1 MMVPRT
7 TINSTTDYSAI
18 NKKVDSKA
26 SAADQQQ
33 DRFLKLLVKQLQS
46 QDPMNPMDNA
56 ATTSQ
61 MAQISSVTGIEKL
74 NATMQS
80 MMASFASAQ
89 SFQAAA
95 LIGKEVLTQGNQMKF
110 DGTKPIDARVDLPA
124 GVSNIKVTI
133 TDKNGAVVDKLTLP
147 QQSGGAAGVVWD
159 GKLEGDRLAAAGD
172 YFISA
177 TGLKDGKEIALNTL
191 TWQTASSVELAKTG
205 VNIMLG
211 SQKTVAFSDVKQ
223 IR

>member
-1 MMVPRT
+1 MVPRT
-7 TINSTTDYSAI
+7 TINSNTDYTALNQKT
-18 NKKVDSKA
+18 NKST

-74 NATMQS
+74 NTTMQT
-80 MMASFASAQ
+80 MLASFSAAQ

-95 LIGKEVLTQGNQMKF
+95 LIGKEVLTVGNSMKF
-110 DGTKPIDARVDLPA
+110 DGTKPVDTRVDLPA
-124 GVSNIKVTI
+124 GVSDIKVAI
-133 TDKNGAVVDKLTLP
+133 MDKNGTVIDNITLP
-147 QQSGGAAGVVWD
+147 QQPAGAAAVVWD
-159 GKLEGDRLAAAGD
+159 GKMNNGEKAPAGD
-172 YFISA
+172 YLIAA
-177 TGLKDGKEIALNTL
+177 TGVQNGKEIALNTL

-205 VNIMLG
+205 VKVMLADQ
-211 SQKTVAFSDVKQ
+211 SSVDFSAVRQ

>member
-1 MMVPRT
+1 MVPRT

-18 NKKVDSKA
+18 NKKADTKA

-74 NATMQS
+74 NTTMQS
-80 MMASFASAQ
+80 MMASFTSSQ
-89 SFQAAA
+89 SFQAAS
-95 LIGKEVLTQGNQMKF
+95 LIGKEVLTVGNQMKF
-110 DGTKPIDARVDLPA
+110 DGTKPIDARIDLPA
-124 GVSNIKVTI
+124 GVGNIKVTI
-133 TDKNGAVVDKLTLP
+133 ADKNGAIIDNITLP
-147 QQSGGAAGVVWD
+147 QQAAGAASVVWD
-159 GKLEGDRLAAAGD
+159 GKMNNGGKAAAGD

-177 TGLKDGKEIALNTL
+177 SAVQDGKEIALNAL

-205 VNIMLG
+205 VNVMLAN
-211 SQKTVAFSDVKQ
+211 QKSVAFSDVKQ

>member
-1 MMVPRT
+1 MVPRT
-7 TINSTTDYSAI
+7 TVNSTTDYAAI
-18 NKKVDSKA
+18 NKKTDTKT

-74 NATMQS
+74 NTTMQS

-110 DGTKPIDARVDLPA
+110 DGTKPVDARIDLPA

-133 TDKNGAVVDKLTLP
+133 SDKNGAVVDTITLP
-147 QQSGGAAGVVWD
+147 QQAAGAAGVVWD
-159 GKLEGDRLAAAGD
+159 GKLDNGEIKAAAGD

-177 TGLKDGKEIALNTL
+177 RGVQDGKEIALNTL

-205 VNIMLG
+205 VNVMLAN
-211 SQKTVAFSDVKQ
+211 QKSVAFGDVKQ

>member
-1 MMVPRT
+1 MIPRT
-7 TINSTTDYSAI
+7 TINSTTDYSTI
-18 NKKVDSKA
+18 NKKADTKA

-74 NATMQS
+74 NTTMQS

-124 GVSNIKVTI
+124 NVSNIKVTI
-133 TDKNGAVVDKLTLP
+133 TDKNGAVVDKITLP
-147 QQSGGAAGVVWD
+147 QQAAGAAGVVWD
-159 GKLEGDRLAAAGD
+159 GKLEGDKLAAAGD
-172 YFISA
+172 YYISA
-177 TGLKDGKEIALNTL
+177 TGVKDGKEIALNTL

-205 VNIMLG
+205 VNVMLG
-211 SQKTVAFSDVKQ
+211 NQKTVAFSDVKQ

>member
-1 MMVPRT
+1 MVPRT

-18 NKKVDSKA
+18 NKKTDNKA

-74 NATMQS
+74 NTTMQS

-95 LIGKEVLTQGNQMKF
+95 LIGKEVLTVGNQMKF
-110 DGTKPIDARVDLPA
+110 DGTKSADARVDLPA

-133 TDKNGAVVDKLTLP
+133 TDKNGAVVDNLTLP
-147 QQSGGAAGVVWD
+147 QQAAGAAGVLWD
-159 GKLEGDRLAAAGD
+159 GKLENGEKAAAGD

-177 TGLKDGKEIALNTL
+177 RGVKDGKEIALNTL
-191 TWQTASSVELAKTG
+191 TWQIASSVELAKTG
-205 VNIMLG
+205 VNVML
-211 SQKTVAFSDVKQ
+211 SNQTTVAFGDVKQ